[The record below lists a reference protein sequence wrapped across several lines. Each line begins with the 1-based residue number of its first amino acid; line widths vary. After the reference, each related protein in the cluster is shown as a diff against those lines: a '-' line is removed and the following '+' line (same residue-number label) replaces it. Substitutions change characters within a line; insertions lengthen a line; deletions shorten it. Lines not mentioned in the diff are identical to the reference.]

1 MQFDKLEEGGTI
13 ARESRESDDMHG
25 GVSTHIKAGQSSEA
39 IQSRPVEGSNVQCRD
54 NGAVNAIVDYKSERE
69 IPQAGL

>member
-1 MQFDKLEEGGTI
+1 
-13 ARESRESDDMHG
+13 MHG
-25 GVSTHIKAGQSSEA
+25 GVSTHSKAGQGSEA

-54 NGAVNAIVDYKSERE
+54 NGAVNGAVDDKGERE